1 MKMNQAFMAQLIQTL
16 SSQFG
21 GNVVLRTRNGKTEI
35 MKSPSFKKR
44 KLSEK
49 QIEMNEIMDAASG
62 YAKNVIANK
71 KYKDEAQ
78 LRLNVP
84 TNRLYHALVKE
95 YFKIERGEIENPHEI
110 HGAVK

>member
-35 MKSPSFKKR
+35 MQSPNFKKR

-49 QIEMNEIMDAASG
+49 QIEMNETMRFASE
-62 YAKNVIANK
+62 YAKKIIANK
-71 KYKDEAQ
+71 KFKDGAQ

-95 YFKIERGEIENPHEI
+95 YFQIDRGEIKNPN
-110 HGAVK
+110 K

>member
-21 GNVVLRTRNGKTEI
+21 GKVVLRTRNGKTEI
-35 MKSPSFKKR
+35 MQSPNFKKR

-49 QIEMNEIMDAASG
+49 QIEMNETMSYASE
-62 YAKNVIANK
+62 YAKKIIANK
-71 KYKDEAQ
+71 KLKDGAQ

-95 YFKIERGEIENPHEI
+95 YFQIDRGEIKNPNE
-110 HGAVK
+110 

>member
-21 GNVVLRTRNGKTEI
+21 GKVVLRTRYGKTEI
-35 MKSPSFKKR
+35 MQSPNFKKR

-49 QIEMNEIMDAASG
+49 QIEMNEMMYVASG
-62 YAKNVIANK
+62 YAKNIIADK
-71 KYKDEAQ
+71 KLKDAAQ

-84 TNRLYHALVKE
+84 SNRLYHALVKE
-95 YFKIERGEIENPHEI
+95 YFKMEIPNNDILSE
-110 HGAVK
+110 K